1 MSREKLAVTVQSLF
15 NAKNNA
21 FLRGSMSD
29 LEKLFIKSQGYN
41 KALETEKKVFFAKEQ
56 AAKERK
62 AKCHSQLTETTLGR
76 VIWSGNVAKV
86 RVKEVVTWWYQE
98 CSRLYAQRQQYDHQ
112 LTLEGDLKDYLI
124 KDDNYR
130 TEPKVATIPC
140 PSDRHK
146 GCREPMRRMGYG
158 VFRSNKF
165 DRQAAVNYA
174 HQWWNGNNP
183 AFRGFSVDCTNYVS
197 QVLYAGGMP
206 MNYTGK
212 QNSGWWYL
220 GNGGPGDK
228 WSYSWTVAHSL
239 RWYLASG
246 KIHIPVEATAS
257 PDRLEPGDIIC
268 YDWDGDGVWQH
279 NTVVVGH
286 NAEGQPLVNAH
297 TVSSQNRL
305 WDYRDSPAWSKNT
318 RYLFWHILI

>member
-1 MSREKLAVTVQSLF
+1 MAREKLAATVQSLL

-21 FLRGSMSD
+21 FLRGRLSE
-29 LEKLFIKSQGYN
+29 LEKLFIKQKGYN
-41 KALETEKKVFFAKEQ
+41 KALETEKKVFYAKER

-62 AKCHSQLTETTLGR
+62 AKYHSQQTETIMGR
-76 VIWSGNVAKV
+76 VIWSGNLAKA
-86 RVKEVVTWWYQE
+86 RVIETVTWWYQE
-98 CSRLYAQRQQYDHQ
+98 YNRLYAQRQQYDHQ
-112 LTLEGDLKDYLI
+112 LTVEANNKDWLI

-130 TEPKVATIPC
+130 TEPQVATIPC
-140 PSDRHK
+140 PSKMQFD
-146 GCREPMRRMGYG
+146 CREPLRKIGYG
-158 VFRSNKF
+158 VFRSYKF
-165 DRQAAVNYA
+165 DRKAAVDYA
-174 HQWWNGNNP
+174 HRWWNGNNP
-183 AFRGFSVDCTNYVS
+183 AFRAFSVDCTNYVS

-206 MNYTGK
+206 MNFTGK

-220 GNGGPGDK
+220 GSGEESDK

-246 KIHIPVEATAS
+246 KVHIPVEAVVS
-257 PDRLEPGDIIC
+257 PDRLEPGDVIC

-297 TVSSQNRL
+297 TVSSQNRF
-305 WDYRDSPAWSKNT
+305 WNYQDSPAWSENT